1 MKKTIILGLVI
12 LGFIFTGCDNKDKK
26 EISAKEEVKKAKDYI
41 SNLQN
46 ISKNSENHKKINLE
60 K

>member
-26 EISAKEEVKKAKDYI
+26 ETSAKEEVEKAKDYI

-60 K
+60 N

>member
-12 LGFIFTGCDNKDKK
+12 LGFIFTGCDKKDKK
-26 EISAKEEVKKAKDYI
+26 ETSAKEEVKKAKDYI